1 MREHGIN
8 QINSRPDTRAC
19 ESRLFYIIENTR
31 ARIHTHLPSYI
42 HRILRRLSYLRRR
55 WTMAG
60 LSDVWYAVGRW
71 CMHVA
76 DAQINAA
83 FINPRPASSE
93 YRKNPS
99 PRAAHAISAGW
110 MTVYI
115 WEAVASWYRQTG
127 RRRLGWHYVCMTNRR
142 QAVYTDDIARKL
154 SDSALSFS
162 LYIT

>member
-1 MREHGIN
+1 MWKPSILYYWEH
-8 QINSRPDTRAC
+8 SR
-19 ESRLFYIIENTR
+19 S
-31 ARIHTHLPSYI
+31 HTHTSAELYSS
-42 HRILRRLSYLRRR
+42 HLATTILFATAVNHGGSVWCVIRRR
-55 WTMAG
+55 TLMHACRRCTDKRRIYQPTAG
-60 LSDVWYAVGRW
+60 VLGV
-71 CMHVA
+71 
-76 DAQINAA
+76 
-83 FINPRPASSE
+83 E
-93 YRKNPS
+93 KNPS